1 MVIGAVIVA
10 PLAQV
15 VVSAVAALV
24 SLSKNRV
31 HVANVAS
38 YTVMHLLPSPR
49 VHLQNVCRCIV
60 IIDAGFCLPAT
71 FVVVVG

>member
-24 SLSKNRV
+24 SLSSRV

-38 YTVMHLLPSPR
+38 YTVSPPAFP
-49 VHLQNVCRCIV
+49 RC
-60 IIDAGFCLPAT
+60 GF
-71 FVVVVG
+71 